1 MGELVGSGF
10 KVNILEQLLL
20 HPLAFVMVTLYEP
33 AVPIVISCVDAVK
46 LPGPVHS
53 YEDIPVAA
61 LHIVVLP
68 AQTASVPLVIAH
80 VGGEFTVTLRLLA
93 ALVPQELP
101 AVTVMEPS

>member
-20 HPLAFVMVTLYEP
+20 HPLAFVMVTLYMP
-33 AVPIVISCVDAVK
+33 AVPIVISFFDIVK

-53 YEDIPVAA
+53 YEIIPVAA
-61 LHIVVLP
+61 IHVVVLP
-68 AQTASVPLVIAH
+68 AQTAAFPPVIAH
-80 VGGEFTVTLRLLA
+80 VGGEFTVTLKLLA

-101 AVTVMEPS
+101 AVTVMGPS